1 MANVC
6 DMRGH
11 ATRHELEDLYYRLK
25 IIKSDKDLD
34 NPYALFVIGTG
45 FLNGREALAY
55 LEKKLGG
62 HNDE

>member
-6 DMRGH
+6 DMRGY
-11 ATRHELEDLYYRLK
+11 ATSRELEDLYHRLK
-25 IIKSDKDLD
+25 VAKSDKDLN

-55 LEKKLGG
+55 LEKKLRGTT
-62 HNDE
+62 NE